1 MITNIPDSEFQ
12 QYENA
17 NQELLM
23 GTLAANITT
32 LNQQIR
38 ANLTVVTQDVIPQ
51 QILGKKRHQPAAV
64 EGGTLEVV

>member
-1 MITNIPDSEFQ
+1 
-12 QYENA
+12 
-17 NQELLM
+17 M

-51 QILGKKRHQPAAV
+51 QILGKKRHQPVAV